1 MKQLLLGNEAVA
13 RGAWEAGCRVAAAY
27 PGTPS
32 TEITE
37 SIAKYPEIY
46 AEWSPNEKVAAE
58 VGVGASTGGA
68 RALVSMKH
76 VGLNVAA
83 DPVFTASY
91 IGVNGGLVI
100 CVADD
105 PGMHSS
111 QNEQDSRFYA
121 RMAQI
126 PMLEPADS
134 QECLHFVKLAFEIS
148 EQYDTPVF
156 LRLTTRVAHSRS
168 LVEVG
173 GRADVPLKDY
183 KKDTMK
189 RVMMPA
195 MARRRHLIVE
205 ERMKRLAVESNTL
218 PVNFIKRG
226 NGKQAI
232 VTSGISSQY
241 VMEALPDADVFKV
254 GMVYPLPIDAIRE
267 FAAGFDKLYVV
278 EDLEPFIEDA
288 LKAAGIPCVGAEL
301 FGVQGEPTVQMIA
314 EKIGKTDSIPAGASG
329 SPEGASG
336 PVPTRPPVMCPGC
349 PHRGVYHAFSKLG
362 LTVFGDIGCYT
373 LGALEP
379 LNATDTCLCMGA
391 SIGMAH
397 GFEKARGEK
406 QPKAVAAIGDST
418 FIHSGIT
425 PLIDA
430 VYNQS
435 NITVCIL
442 DNSTTGMTGHQH
454 HPATGKTLQGF
465 DAAVLDL
472 EGLCR
477 SIGVKD
483 VRVVDSF
490 DIKAVE
496 ANLKESLAIEGP
508 SVVIFRRACALLPGQ
523 KKGEGVAFIDADK
536 CKKCK
541 ACMRLGCPA
550 IESMDGVIRIN
561 TTLCAG
567 CGLCAPVCA
576 FGAIGKGGR
585 AE

>member
-1 MKQLLLGNEAVA
+1 MKQLLLGNEAIA

-37 SIAKYPEIY
+37 AIAKYKEVY

-58 VGVGASTGGA
+58 VAVGASTGGA
-68 RALVSMKH
+68 RSLVSMKH

-121 RMAQI
+121 RMALI

-134 QECLHFVKLAFEIS
+134 QECRNFVKLAFELS

-156 LRLTTRVAHSRS
+156 IRLTTRVAHSRS
-168 LVEVG
+168 LVELG
-173 GRADVPLKDY
+173 DRAETPLREYAKDAA
-183 KKDTMK
+183 K

-195 MARRRHLIVE
+195 MARKRHLAVE
-205 ERMKRLAVESNTL
+205 ERMKRLAADCNDL
-218 PVNFIKRG
+218 PVNTIRRG
-226 NGKQAI
+226 NGRTAV
-232 VTSGISSQY
+232 VTAGISSQY
-241 VMEALPDADVFKV
+241 VLEALPDADVFKA
-254 GMVYPLPIDAIRE
+254 GMVYPLPVEAIRK
-267 FAAGFDKLYVV
+267 FAAGFEKLYVV
-278 EDLEPFIEDA
+278 EDLEPFIEDT
-288 LKAAGIPCVGAEL
+288 LKAAGIPCAGKEITGL
-301 FGVQGEPTVQMIA
+301 QGEPTARMIA
-314 EKIGKTDSIPAGASG
+314 EKLGNAGAIS
-329 SPEGASG
+329 EGASG
-336 PVPTRPPVMCPGC
+336 PAPTRPPVMCPGC
-349 PHRGVYHAFSKLG
+349 PHRGVYHIFGKLG
-362 LTVFGDIGCYT
+362 LSVFGDIGCYT
-373 LGALEP
+373 LGALAP

-397 GFEKARGEK
+397 GFEKARGGRQAK
-406 QPKAVAAIGDST
+406 LVAAIGDST
-418 FIHSGIT
+418 FIHSGIA

-454 HPATGKTLQGF
+454 HPATGRTLQGA
-465 DAAVLDL
+465 DAAILDL
-472 EGLCR
+472 EALCKAV
-477 SIGVKD
+477 GVKD

-490 DIKAVE
+490 DLKAVE
-496 ANLKESLAIEGP
+496 ANLKESLAQDGP
-508 SVVIFRRACALLPGQ
+508 SVILFRRACALLPGQ
-523 KKGEGVAFIDADK
+523 RNGPPVVINAGK
-536 CKKCK
+536 CRKCK

-550 IESMDGVIRIN
+550 IENADGVMRIN
-561 TTLCAG
+561 AALCAG
-567 CGLCAPVCA
+567 CNLCLQACA
-576 FGAIGKGGR
+576 FGAIGKGGG
-585 AE
+585 AQ

>member
-1 MKQLLLGNEAVA
+1 MKKLLLGNEAIA

-37 SIAKYPEIY
+37 AVAKYKEIY

-58 VGVGASTGGA
+58 VAVGASVGGA
-68 RALVSMKH
+68 RAMAGMKH

-121 RMAQI
+121 RMALM

-134 QECLHFVKLAFEIS
+134 QECKDFAKLAFELS
-148 EQYDTPVF
+148 ERYDTPVF
-156 LRLTTRVAHSRS
+156 IRLTTRVAHSRS
-168 LVEVG
+168 LVELG
-173 GRADVPLKDY
+173 EREDVPLRDY
-183 KKDTMK
+183 KKDAAK

-195 MARRRHLIVE
+195 NARVRHVAVE
-205 ERMKRLAVESNTL
+205 ARMKRLAADCNAF
-218 PVNFIKRG
+218 PINAIKKG
-226 NGKQAI
+226 NGKTAV

-241 VMEALPDADVFKV
+241 VMEALPDADVYKI
-254 GMVYPLPIDAIRE
+254 GMVYPLPIEAIRK
-267 FAAGFDKLYVV
+267 FAAGFGTLYVV

-288 LKAAGIPCVGAEL
+288 LKAAGIPCVGKEL
-301 FGVQGEPTVQMIA
+301 TGLQGEPTVRLIA
-314 EKIGKTDSIPAGASG
+314 EKIGGMK
-329 SPEGASG
+329 PESAREANP
-336 PVPTRPPVMCPGC
+336 PVRPPVMCPGC
-349 PHRGVYHAFSKLG
+349 PHRGVYYVFNKLG
-362 LTVFGDIGCYT
+362 LTVMGDIGCYT

-379 LNATDTCLCMGA
+379 LNSTDTCLCMGA

-397 GFEKARGEK
+397 GMEKARGEK
-406 QPKAVAAIGDST
+406 QPKLVAAIGDST
-418 FIHSGIT
+418 FIHSGIA
-425 PLIDA
+425 PLIGA
-430 VYNQS
+430 VYNRS

-454 HPATGKTLQGF
+454 HPATGSTLQGA
-465 DAAVLDL
+465 DAAILDI

-477 SIGVKD
+477 AVGVTD

-490 DIKAVE
+490 DLKAVE
-496 ANLKESLAIEGP
+496 AGLKESLALDGP
-508 SVVIFRRACALLPGQ
+508 SVVIFRRACALLPGH
-523 KKGEGVAFIDADK
+523 KNGPPVVINPDR
-536 CKKCK
+536 CRKCK

-550 IESMDGVIRIN
+550 IEAAGGTMRVN
-561 TTLCAG
+561 PALCAG
-567 CGLCAPVCA
+567 CGLCASVCA
-576 FGAIGKGGR
+576 FGAMERGER

>member
-1 MKQLLLGNEAVA
+1 MKQLLLGNEAIA

-37 SIAKYPEIY
+37 AVAKYKEIY

-58 VGVGASTGGA
+58 VAVGASIGGA
-68 RALVSMKH
+68 RAMAGMKH

-91 IGVNGGLVI
+91 IGVNGGLVF

-121 RMAQI
+121 RMALI

-134 QECLHFVKLAFEIS
+134 QECKDFMKLAFELS

-156 LRLTTRVAHSRS
+156 IRLTTRVAHSRS
-168 LVEVG
+168 LVELG
-173 GRADVPLKDY
+173 EREEVPLKEY
-183 KKDTMK
+183 KKDASK

-195 MARRRHLIVE
+195 MARGRHVAVE
-205 ERMKRLAVESNTL
+205 ARMKRLAADCNAFPINE
-218 PVNFIKRG
+218 IRKG
-226 NGKQAI
+226 NGRTAV

-241 VMEALPDADVFKV
+241 VMEALPDADVFKI
-254 GMVYPLPIDAIRE
+254 GMVYPLPIEAIRK
-267 FAAGFDKLYVV
+267 FAAGFDKLYIV

-288 LKAAGIPCVGAEL
+288 LKAAGIPCVGKEL
-301 FGVQGEPTVQMIA
+301 TGLQGEPTVHLIA
-314 EKIGKTDSIPAGASG
+314 EKIGGKKLSAAPEAGA
-329 SPEGASG
+329 
-336 PVPTRPPVMCPGC
+336 PVRPPVMCPGC
-349 PHRGVYHAFSKLG
+349 PHRGVYYVFSKLG
-362 LTVFGDIGCYT
+362 LTVTGDIGCYT
-373 LGALEP
+373 LGTLEP
-379 LNATDTCLCMGA
+379 LNSTDTCLCMGA

-397 GFEKARGEK
+397 GFEKARGGK
-406 QPKAVAAIGDST
+406 QPKLVAAIGDST

-425 PLIDA
+425 PLIGA
-430 VYNQS
+430 VYNRS

-454 HPATGKTLQGF
+454 HPATGKTLQGA
-465 DAAVLDL
+465 DAAILDL
-472 EGLCR
+472 EGLCKAV
-477 SIGVKD
+477 GVKD

-490 DIKAVE
+490 DLKAVE
-496 ANLKESLAIEGP
+496 ANLKESLAADGP
-508 SVVIFRRACALLPGQ
+508 SVVIFRRACALLPGH
-523 KKGEGVAFIDADK
+523 KNGPLAVINAEK
-536 CKKCK
+536 CRKCK

-550 IESMDGVIRIN
+550 IEAVGGAVRVN
-561 TTLCAG
+561 PALCTG
-567 CGLCAPVCA
+567 CGLCASVCA
-576 FGAIGKGGR
+576 FGAMERGEQ